1 MAKSK
6 NKSKGNKNKE
16 YVSKSNLVKNAVSDP
31 KRPARGAKAPLII
44 TDDMMSGS
52 NHDLNTGNKQTIKP
66 TSKSVVPQVKVEQPS
81 NKKTLKPG
89 EVVRGKVKWFDVQKG
104 YGFIIDEHGNE
115 VFVHYT
121 NITSGKT
128 YVGLD
133 KNDTVEFAVKQGE
146 KGIEASDVFVTV
158 ATTKDD
164 K

>member
-16 YVSKSNLVKNAVSDP
+16 YVSKSNLVKNAALDP
-31 KRPARGAKAPLII
+31 KRPARGAKVPLII

-52 NHDLNTGNKQTIKP
+52 NHGNAGHKQTIKP
-66 TSKSVVPQVKVEQPS
+66 TPKSAVPQVKVEPPS

-158 ATTKDD
+158 ATTKDN

>member
-6 NKSKGNKNKE
+6 NKLKGNKNKE
-16 YVSKSNLVKNAVSDP
+16 YVSKSNLVKNATAAT
-31 KRPARGAKAPLII
+31 RPARGTKASII
-44 TDDMMSGS
+44 IADGMTAS
-52 NHDLNTGNKQTIKP
+52 NSNLNVGKKQTTKP
-66 TSKSVVPQVKVEQPS
+66 TSKSSVSQVKVEAPS
-81 NKKTLKPG
+81 SKNTLKPG
-89 EVVRGKVKWFDVQKG
+89 EVVTGKVKWFDVQKG

-115 VFVHYT
+115 VFVHYR

-146 KGIEASDVFVTV
+146 KGIEASDVFVMV